1 MSGIH
6 HTPSGTAYEVHGD
19 SSARPPV
26 ILIHGLGL
34 SRRLWDSHIAQYGA
48 RHQVVAYDLYGHGE
62 SAPCPRVADL
72 SLFAGQVVELLDTL
86 RIERA
91 AIVGFSIGGM
101 INRRLAVDAGE
112 RVSSLV
118 IMSSPHDRGAEAQ
131 AAVEAR
137 ADRVRE
143 EGTMATLGD
152 ALVRWFTP
160 GSLAD
165 HPERAAAVTAWREQV
180 DAESYAQA
188 AWVLAHGVR
197 ELTSASS
204 TPHPAFVLTGENDT
218 GSTPAMAH
226 AIATQTGAEA
236 AHIVPGYQHLG
247 LLEDPSAFTEPVID
261 FLTRMHP

>member
-1 MSGIH
+1 MDI
-6 HTPSGTAYEVHGD
+6 
-19 SSARPPV
+19 
-26 ILIHGLGL
+26 
-34 SRRLWDSHIAQYGA
+34 
-48 RHQVVAYDLYGHGE
+48 
-62 SAPCPRVADL
+62 
-72 SLFAGQVVELLDTL
+72 L

-101 INRRLAVDAGE
+101 INRRLALDAGE

-137 ADRVRE
+137 AGRVRD

-188 AWVLAHGVR
+188 AWVRRR
-197 ELTSASS
+197 EPRRP
-204 TPHPAFVLTGENDT
+204 PHPAFVLTGENDT

-236 AHIVPGYQHLG
+236 AHIVPGYQHLV
-247 LLEDPSAFTEPVID
+247 LEDRSPVD
-261 FLTRMHP
+261 